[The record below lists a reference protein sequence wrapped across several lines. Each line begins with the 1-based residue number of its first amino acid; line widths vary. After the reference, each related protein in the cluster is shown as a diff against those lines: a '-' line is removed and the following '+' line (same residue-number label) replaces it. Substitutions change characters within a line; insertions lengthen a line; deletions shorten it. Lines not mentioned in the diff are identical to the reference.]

1 MFHLYELTSV
11 SCVQIQYYMTP
22 LPLDRFPRRI
32 FNCQSSDSMKDDLR
46 AGLKKMLFRLRLAN
60 KSHAPNLFS
69 LLLISRDPFT
79 ASRDLC
85 QWSLEAIN
93 TDPGHRLILWWDPS
107 PPPLPAIR
115 CLPLCTLLSM
125 LKDFMDQWL
134 HPSTHRWRSLQL
146 LTVHANTPRTRDTH
160 RNYTFCQYM
169 SRSLLWV
176 LVQFQ

>member
-107 PPPLPAIR
+107 PPPPSPPSAAF
-115 CLPLCTLLSM
+115 PSALCSLC
-125 LKDFMDQWL
+125 
-134 HPSTHRWRSLQL
+134 WRILWI
-146 LTVHANTPRTRDTH
+146 ND
-160 RNYTFCQYM
+160 YTQAHIAEGVCNC
-169 SRSLLWV
+169 
-176 LVQFQ
+176 